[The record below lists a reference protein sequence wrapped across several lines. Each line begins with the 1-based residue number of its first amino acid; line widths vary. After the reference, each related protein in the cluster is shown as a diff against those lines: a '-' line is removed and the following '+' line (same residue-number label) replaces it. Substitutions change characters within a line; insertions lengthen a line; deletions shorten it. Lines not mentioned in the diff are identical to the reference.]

1 MTNPATSVADARAWL
16 DPETGKF
23 KPGNPGAALKP
34 PGALG
39 KRSKQDIA
47 EARARIPAAWSVIDQ
62 RLAANCPKTAMW
74 LLGRFLPDQ
83 RVVELPDCEPS
94 TVAGAMADGSLTI
107 GEAAKMS
114 ATVKALKD
122 AETVDLLRGRL
133 DEIEQILAS
142 KGRA

>member
-1 MTNPATSVADARAWL
+1 MTNPATSLADARAWL

-23 KPGNPGAALKP
+23 RPGNPGAALKP

-39 KRSKQDIA
+39 KRSKRDLA
-47 EARARIPAAWSVIDQ
+47 EAHARTPAAWRVIDQ
-62 RLAANCPKTAMW
+62 KLEAGDAKVAMW
-74 LLGRFLPDQ
+74 LLARFLPDQ
-83 RVVELPDCEPS
+83 RVVELPDCEPG

-133 DEIEQILAS
+133 DEIEAILAA